1 MALLHKALLNS
12 CFGTCLT
19 YHEKLQFPKIIV
31 CQFTSEEKII
41 SGIIPLW
48 PEIGMLS
55 SLRVFFILMSFR
67 IEYTALL
74 QFHIAHITLTKY
86 NSQFHKVYKY
96 NVCPSNMSI
105 CVITC
110 QSVHKIC
117 TMLYQKSIPCISI
130 FIYIFNHP
138 TNQIWVFY
146 ILWKKIRLFSHIMI
160 TS

>member
-1 MALLHKALLNS
+1 MKNFNFQKSL
-12 CFGTCLT
+12 C
-19 YHEKLQFPKIIV
+19 V
-31 CQFTSEEKII
+31 
-41 SGIIPLW
+41 
-48 PEIGMLS
+48 S
-55 SLRVFFILMSFR
+55 SLQGKKLFPALFNYIARNRHVIKFESFFILMSFR
-67 IEYTALL
+67 IEYTAVL